1 MVGAGRVVSEGD
13 GVNTLWFIAKFA
25 PAFSTDAGAF
35 SFLIPGAR
43 ASDDRQRRSAKNGGL
58 MRKKYYLLVSDFDQ
72 TLSFN
77 DSGLVLAE
85 MLGIPDFQEKVAR
98 LSRLNLVQS
107 GAELTYLLRHDPDFR
122 RVREDDLIEVGRQI
136 RLKRNIA
143 LLAEFLKDGI
153 EGYRFDFYVVSAAPW
168 LVVHSALQGLVPPDH
183 IIGAHFGFSAE
194 TGEVESIIQVPAG
207 YGKVAAVDSLRVRLG
222 VPSDR
227 VVYVGDGSSDIHV
240 MLHVNRGEGL
250 TIAASEAR
258 HIAQIARRTV
268 ISDDALSVLIP
279 ILEEIAG
286 FDPAQ
291 IRQVF
296 EDQGLLIQEWDRVRT
311 DWLTIRDGSSIAAQ
325 VDAA

>member
-1 MVGAGRVVSEGD
+1 M
-13 GVNTLWFIAKFA
+13 
-25 PAFSTDAGAF
+25 
-35 SFLIPGAR
+35 
-43 ASDDRQRRSAKNGGL
+43 NGGL
-58 MRKKYYLLVSDFDQ
+58 MRKHYLLVSDFDQ

-85 MLGIPDFQEKVAR
+85 MLGIPDFQEKVAN

-122 RVREDDLIEVGRQI
+122 RVRQRDLVEVGRQI

-153 EGYRFDFYVVSAAPW
+153 DGFRFDFYVVSAAPW

-183 IIGAHFGFSAE
+183 IIGAHFDFSE
-194 TGEVESIIQVPAG
+194 TTGEVESIIQVPAG
-207 YGKVAAVDSLRVRLG
+207 FGKVAAVDSLRVRLG

-279 ILEEIAG
+279 ILEEIVG
-286 FDPAQ
+286 LDPAE
-291 IRQVF
+291 IRLVF
-296 EDQGLLIQEWDRVRT
+296 EEQGLLIQEWDRVRT
-311 DWLTIRDGSSIAAQ
+311 DWLTIRDGSSLAGQ

>member
-1 MVGAGRVVSEGD
+1 
-13 GVNTLWFIAKFA
+13 
-25 PAFSTDAGAF
+25 
-35 SFLIPGAR
+35 
-43 ASDDRQRRSAKNGGL
+43 
-58 MRKKYYLLVSDFDQ
+58 MRKYYLLVSDFDQ

-77 DSGLVLAE
+77 DSGQALAE
-85 MLGIPDFQEKVAR
+85 MLGIPNFQEKVAN

-122 RVREDDLIEVGRQI
+122 RVREADLIEVGRQI

-153 EGYRFDFYVVSAAPW
+153 EGFRFDFYVVSAAPW
-168 LVVHSALQGLVPPDH
+168 LVVHSALEGLVPPDH
-183 IIGAHFGFSAE
+183 IIGAHFSFSPE

-207 YGKVAAVDSLRVRLG
+207 YGKVAAVDSLRLRLG

-227 VVYVGDGSSDIHV
+227 IVYVGDGSSDIHV
-240 MLHVNRGEGL
+240 MLHVNRGDGL

-279 ILEEIAG
+279 ILEEIVG
-286 FDPAQ
+286 FDPSQ
-291 IRQVF
+291 IRLVF
-296 EDQGLLIQEWDRVRT
+296 EEQGLLIQEWDRVRT
-311 DWLTIRDGSSIAAQ
+311 DWLTIRDGSSMLGA

>member
-1 MVGAGRVVSEGD
+1 MRGRFHFKSLVSAD
-13 GVNTLWFIAKFA
+13 
-25 PAFSTDAGAF
+25 
-35 SFLIPGAR
+35 
-43 ASDDRQRRSAKNGGL
+43 SDDRRKRSAMNGGL
-58 MRKKYYLLVSDFDQ
+58 MRKYYLLVSDFDQ

-85 MLGIPDFQEKVAR
+85 MLGIPDFQEKVAS

-122 RVREDDLIEVGRQI
+122 RVREADLVEVGRQI

-153 EGYRFDFYVVSAAPW
+153 EGFRFDFYVVSAAPW
-168 LVVHSALQGLVPPDH
+168 LVVHSALEGLVPPDH
-183 IIGAHFGFSAE
+183 IIGAHFSFSPE

-207 YGKVAAVDSLRVRLG
+207 YGKVAAVDSLRLRLG

-227 VVYVGDGSSDIHV
+227 IVYVGDGSSDIHV
-240 MLHVNRGEGL
+240 MLHVNRGDGL

-279 ILEEIAG
+279 ILEEIVG
-286 FDPAQ
+286 FDPSQ
-291 IRQVF
+291 IRLVF
-296 EDQGLLIQEWDRVRT
+296 EEQGLLIQEWDRVRT
-311 DWLTIRDGSSIAAQ
+311 DWLTIRDGSSMAGLG
-325 VDAA
+325 DAA

>member
-1 MVGAGRVVSEGD
+1 
-13 GVNTLWFIAKFA
+13 
-25 PAFSTDAGAF
+25 
-35 SFLIPGAR
+35 
-43 ASDDRQRRSAKNGGL
+43 
-58 MRKKYYLLVSDFDQ
+58 MRKYYLLVSDFDQ

-85 MLGIPDFQEKVAR
+85 LMGIPDFQERVAR

-122 RVREDDLIEVGRQI
+122 RVREEDLVEVGRHI

-143 LLAEFLKDGI
+143 LLADFLKSGI
-153 EGYRFDFYVVSAAPW
+153 EGFRFDFYVVSAAPW
-168 LVVHSALQGLVPPDH
+168 LVVHSALQGIVPPDH
-183 IIGAHFGFSAE
+183 IIGGHFGFSME

-207 YGKVAAVDSLRVRLG
+207 YGKVAAVDSLRLRLG

-227 VVYVGDGSSDIHV
+227 IVYVGDGSSDIHV
-240 MLHVNRGEGL
+240 MLHVNRGDGL

-279 ILEEIAG
+279 VLEEICG
-286 FDPAQ
+286 YDQSQ
-291 IRQVF
+291 IRLVF
-296 EDQGLLIQEWDRVRT
+296 EEQGLLIQEWDRVRT
-311 DWLTIRDGSSIAAQ
+311 DWLTIREGSTLAIDPAA
-325 VDAA
+325 